1 MKNLSEVD
9 KKLKNVFAHIFQL
22 QNKDINNSSS
32 MKNIEKWDSLNH
44 IGLINEI
51 EEKFNLQFNEED
63 IVKMT
68 NFKRIINKIVTIKR
82 KNS

>member
-9 KKLKNVFAHIFQL
+9 KKLKNVFVNIFQL
-22 QNKDINNSSS
+22 QNKDIKNNSS

-44 IGLINEI
+44 ISLINEI
-51 EEKFNLQFNEED
+51 EEKFNLHFSDED

-68 NFKRIINKIVTIKR
+68 NFKIIINKIINIER
-82 KNS
+82 KKT

>member
-32 MKNIEKWDSLNH
+32 MKNIEQWDSLNH
-44 IGLINEI
+44 IGLVLSI
-51 EEKFNLQFNEED
+51 EKRFNIRFRTGEVQALRDVGGMIDLLVSKIQF
-63 IVKMT
+63 
-68 NFKRIINKIVTIKR
+68 
-82 KNS
+82 

>member
-51 EEKFNLQFNEED
+51 EEKFKLQFNDED
-63 IVKMT
+63 IVKMI
-68 NFKRIINKIVTIKR
+68 NFKIIINKIINIKR
-82 KNS
+82 KKT